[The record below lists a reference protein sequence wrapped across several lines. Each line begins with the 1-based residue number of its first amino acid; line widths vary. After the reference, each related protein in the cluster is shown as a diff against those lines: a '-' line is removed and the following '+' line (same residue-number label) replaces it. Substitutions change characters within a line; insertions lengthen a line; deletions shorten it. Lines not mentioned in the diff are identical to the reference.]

1 MGKYIRILTIFYDTE
16 IGYKEIPLFRGAVLK
31 SLSDKANVLYHNHIG
46 DSTFRYSY
54 PLIQYKR
61 MNGKAAITCIEEGV
75 DIIGQFL
82 SEGMKTLILGDRIV
96 EIRILKVVP
105 SRMAVQLWKT
115 SFTYELKRWLPLNG
129 KNYHLYQLADND
141 QQKKE
146 LLEKILRGN
155 LLSMLKGLNIFVE
168 EELFVKIVFQDKP
181 YIIYNK
187 GVALMSFNIKFES
200 NLSIPNNIGI
210 GKNASIGYG
219 VIRQEQKDK
228 NQE

>member
-46 DSTFRYSY
+46 DSTYRYSY

-61 MNGKAAITCIEEGV
+61 LNGKAAITCIAEGA

-129 KNYHLYQLADND
+129 KNYHLYQLAEND
-141 QQKKE
+141 QEKKE

-168 EELFVKIVFQDKP
+168 EELIVKIVRPVRLKSP
-181 YIIYNK
+181 YQLAIRYSILRFVNHSSISPLII
-187 GVALMSFNIKFES
+187 VAVIIASAPLPF
-200 NLSIPNNIGI
+200 LDHDIPLCF
-210 GKNASIGYG
+210 
-219 VIRQEQKDK
+219 
-228 NQE
+228 